1 MSSDHIHVPPFTIS
15 ELIVPDSIDSPEA
28 ADFIGVAEVRRT
40 VEAEQRG
47 GTAESATAAELLPNW
62 KDETAPMSGL
72 VGKVGSRVA
81 ARGALALPL
90 EADECWAAVAVLPE
104 FRGRGIGSALYERLE
119 RMARAAGRRIIQN
132 QTSFV
137 ARVGGEDVPAPN
149 GFGSVPRDLA
159 STRFL
164 QRFGFSLEQVG
175 RLSVLQL
182 PMDAHSFSSRLA
194 SATHASV
201 GYRTVTWQGR
211 TPEGWLDDIALL
223 RTRSSTEEPN
233 AGIQQTEDVW
243 TAERVRSVDDL
254 QATSPRILLTTV
266 ALHEASGRLAGY
278 TELDVPPEAD
288 RPVEQA
294 HTLVLREHRGHRLGT
309 LLKLVNLR
317 ELAARF
323 PGRRLVETMNAEENR
338 HMLDVNDALGFETD
352 SYSARWK
359 KNIR

>member
-1 MSSDHIHVPPFTIS
+1 
-15 ELIVPDSIDSPEA
+15 
-28 ADFIGVAEVRRT
+28 
-40 VEAEQRG
+40 
-47 GTAESATAAELLPNW
+47 
-62 KDETAPMSGL
+62 
-72 VGKVGSRVA
+72 
-81 ARGALALPL
+81 
-90 EADECWAAVAVLPE
+90 
-104 FRGRGIGSALYERLE
+104 
-119 RMARAAGRRIIQN
+119 
-132 QTSFV
+132 
-137 ARVGGEDVPAPN
+137 
-149 GFGSVPRDLA
+149 
-159 STRFL
+159 
-164 QRFGFSLEQVG
+164 
-175 RLSVLQL
+175 
-182 PMDAHSFSSRLA
+182 MDAHSFSSRLA